1 MNLLLICL
9 KYTAMKKIKI
19 IIVDDFL
26 MVRTGL
32 NLLLNANEKFEVL
45 AEATDG
51 EDFLGLLDKFSPD
64 IVLMDINM
72 PKMNGIMATK
82 AALLKNPE
90 LKIIALSMFEDKESI
105 ESMILAGAKGFIL
118 KQVGMN
124 ELYNAIELVMKGEIY
139 YSQDV
144 MKDIINKLFTKK
156 EEKVQVDDDLD
167 GNALLNYM

>member
-1 MNLLLICL
+1 MN
-9 KYTAMKKIKI
+9 KIKI

-32 NLLLNANEKFEVL
+32 TLLLNANEKFDVL

-51 EDFLGLLDKFSPD
+51 EDFLGLLDRYSPD
-64 IVLMDINM
+64 VVLMDINM

-82 AALLKNPE
+82 AALIRNPE
-90 LKIIALSMFEDKESI
+90 LKIIALSMFEDKEYI
-105 ESMILAGAKGFIL
+105 ESMVLSGAKGFIL

-124 ELYNAIELVMKGEIY
+124 ELYKAIELVMEGEIY

-144 MKDIINKLFTKK
+144 MKNIINKLFTKR
-156 EEKVQVDDDLD
+156 EDEIQVDDDTD
-167 GNALLNYM
+167 GNALLNYI